1 MGLPHQTTG
10 ASFLRCNAAAEVAVS
25 GTQSGTS
32 ALASQNAVALF
43 IPLLDRP
50 EGLQSLCVRAL
61 CRRVSSETHLG
72 LSEHWEAS
80 VYPPRQAA
88 APVHPHLQRRK
99 EPASRREDSGR
110 G

>member
-10 ASFLRCNAAAEVAVS
+10 ARFFRCKTAAEVALS

-50 EGLQSLCVRAL
+50 EALQSPCVRL
-61 CRRVSSETHLG
+61 PCRRVSSETLLG
-72 LSEHWEAS
+72 LSERWEAL
-80 VYPPRQAA
+80 VCPPRQAA
-88 APVHPHLQRRK
+88 VPVHPHLRRRK
-99 EPASRREDSGR
+99 EPAWRREDCGR